1 MNCITV
7 KESGWKSARSKGLK
21 TSFLFFHHQL
31 VFFNIAVII
40 PNGQISSVLPAW
52 EIKGKENEDV
62 ILSLAEDTKIKG
74 LFMFIEQQAVD

>member
-1 MNCITV
+1 M
-7 KESGWKSARSKGLK
+7 
-21 TSFLFFHHQL
+21 
-31 VFFNIAVII
+31 I
-40 PNGQISSVLPAW
+40 PNGQISSVLPTW